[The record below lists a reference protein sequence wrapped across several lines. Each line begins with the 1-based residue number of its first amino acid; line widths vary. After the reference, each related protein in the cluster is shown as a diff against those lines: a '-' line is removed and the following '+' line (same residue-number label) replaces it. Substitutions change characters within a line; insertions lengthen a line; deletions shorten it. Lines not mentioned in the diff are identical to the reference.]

1 MIEEHQI
8 LSLTPSKIL
17 IPPMSS
23 VNTHHV
29 PLVEPLVNYCDQQK
43 LLSAAS
49 KDPQS
54 NPLFKKFKFLPT

>member
-1 MIEEHQI
+1 
-8 LSLTPSKIL
+8 
-17 IPPMSS
+17 MSS